1 MHLPEANTQQDYY
14 SIKQVWSRDRG
25 SQEMCKQ
32 RSSSSFQNFLHV
44 SGVEFKFVCLWKLCI
59 HTLTQTNLILI
70 SCPVQLP
77 AAPSS
82 LQPRPST
89 ESSLLSEFQEELVT
103 LAASLQGHSSPP
115 SECNTVKKAHAYIT
129 DAVDNFFKAVTTASK
144 AGLPSWY

>member
-1 MHLPEANTQQDYY
+1 MHTQ
-14 SIKQVWSRDRG
+14 
-25 SQEMCKQ
+25 
-32 RSSSSFQNFLHV
+32 
-44 SGVEFKFVCLWKLCI
+44 
-59 HTLTQTNLILI
+59 TQTNLILV

-82 LQPRPST
+82 LQPQPST

-103 LAASLQGHSSPP
+103 LAASLQGHLSPP

-144 AGLPSWY
+144 AGLPP